1 MKKLIFLILTLICVP
16 LAGQARKNPNIDF
29 LNQENRELLLRLDS
43 VLKRAPQYD
52 ADKEVSINKL
62 KSALRCAT
70 DPEHRYWL
78 ATNLYDEYAPFNSDS
93 AMVYVNLTGSLARAL
108 GRQGMI
114 VDSELNKAYVLS
126 ATGLLDEASK
136 CISAIEGLPM
146 TEQQRCNFVDRA
158 LFLNTHRRQYMGTP
172 ADKNTL
178 PYSQRVDSLLKDAI
192 GRITPDN
199 PNYSWIVGWG
209 NMKSRK
215 DALRAIEIVKPKVD
229 RSQFQT
235 RRDAMD
241 AWVLSRLY
249 EYAGDRE
256 SKMKYLILSAISDVR
271 AGVKEMASLQEIA
284 ELLLNAGEVER
295 SNEYINYC
303 FNSAVRYKSRVR
315 MESLASLKDRCMT
328 QLMEINKR
336 KSDQVWTLAWCLSA
350 IAVVLLVALFYIRRQ
365 VHLLRK
371 SRREVGE
378 ANEMLE
384 RKVAE
389 LEHTRG
395 ELHESNRRLEDLYVA
410 EKNIARELASVN
422 SVKERYIANVFTLC
436 SNYITKFDDFRKNIG
451 ALAKEKRYEEL
462 RELTRNPELSYG
474 EIKELYANF
483 DRIFLELYPNFVA
496 DFNKLLRPEERIELR
511 NPGVLN
517 TELRIYA
524 LVRLGLTDSVK
535 IARFLHISVQTVY
548 NTRQRI
554 RNKADGPRQGFA
566 DRVAQL

>member
-1 MKKLIFLILTLICVP
+1 MKNLIFFILALVCVST
-16 LAGQARKNPNIDF
+16 GGYARKSAPSDF
-29 LNQENRELLLRLDS
+29 LNKENRELLMRLDS
-43 VLKRAPQYD
+43 VLKQAPKYD
-52 ADKEVSINKL
+52 AEKEKSIMKL
-62 KSALRCAT
+62 KDALRRAT
-70 DPEHRYWL
+70 NPEHRYWL
-78 ATNLYDEYAPFNSDS
+78 ATNIYEEYAAFNSDS
-93 AMVYVNLTGSLARAL
+93 AMVYVNLTGNLAHAL
-108 GRQGMI
+108 NRSGMI

-126 ATGLLDEASK
+126 ATGLFEEAGR
-136 CISAIEGLPM
+136 CLAAIEGLPM
-146 TEQQRCNFVDRA
+146 TEQQRCNLVDRA
-158 LFLNTHRRQYMGTP
+158 LFLNTHRRQYMGAP
-172 ADKNTL
+172 ADKYAP

-192 GRITPDN
+192 GRIAPDN

-209 NMKSRK
+209 SMKSRK
-215 DALRAIEIVKPKVD
+215 DALRAIEIVKPSVD
-229 RSQFQT
+229 VSHFQT

-249 EYAGDRE
+249 EYAGDMQN
-256 SKMKYLILSAISDVR
+256 KMRYLILSAISDVR

-284 ELLLNAGEVER
+284 EVLLNNGEVER
-295 SNEYINYC
+295 GNEYLNYC
-303 FNSAVRYKSRVR
+303 FSSAVRYKSRVR

-328 QLMEINKR
+328 QLMEVNKR
-336 KSDQVWTLAWCLSA
+336 KSDEVSSLAWCLSA
-350 IAVVLLVALFYIRRQ
+350 IALVLLLAVFYIWRQ
-365 VHLLRK
+365 MRLLRN
-371 SRREVGE
+371 SRREVVE
-378 ANEMLE
+378 INEMLE

-395 ELHESNRRLEDLYVA
+395 ELHESNRRLEELYA
-410 EKNIARELASVN
+410 EEKKIARELASVN
-422 SVKERYIANVFTLC
+422 SVKERYLANVFTLC

-451 ALAKEKRYEEL
+451 ALAKEKKYEEL

-474 EIKELYANF
+474 EVKELYANF

-496 DFNKLLRPEERIELR
+496 DFNKLLRPEEHIELK

-524 LVRLGLTDSVK
+524 LVRLGLADSVK

-554 RNKADGPRQGFA
+554 RNKSAGPKEGFA